1 MNFMKTWWQKFKIS
15 NSLNDRRVS
24 PPNEGAAPEQSA
36 ETSQFASEC
45 PRLEQA
51 LKAERPVVKFP
62 ETLHTDIMR
71 AVRAH
76 SRVAVRAPRIS
87 WPFWRVAAAVTVL
100 VALLVGV
107 RFHPRTSVAP
117 NSGALS
123 SLAMAGSALDL
134 GGDLVRKAPAE
145 MLSPL
150 AQETQSLN
158 NDLTNAGQFLI
169 ASLP

>member
-1 MNFMKTWWQKFKIS
+1 M
-15 NSLNDRRVS
+15 
-24 PPNEGAAPEQSA
+24 
-36 ETSQFASEC
+36 
-45 PRLEQA
+45 
-51 LKAERPVVKFP
+51 VKFP
-62 ETLHTDIMR
+62 ETLHTGIMH

-76 SRVAVRAPRIS
+76 SRVAVRQPQVS
-87 WPFWRVAAAVTVL
+87 WPFGRVAVAVTVL

-107 RFHPRTSVAP
+107 RFHLRTSEAP
-117 NSGALS
+117 NPGALS

-134 GGDLVRKAPAE
+134 GGELVRKAPAE

-158 NDLTNAGQFLI
+158 HDLTNAGQFLI